1 MEKPP
6 RNRMRDAVVVTGIAL
21 VLAVV
26 VSVSAREQERGVH
39 VPDLTG
45 RAVYQTTTLLEVR
58 GLTPGEV
65 YTGRCPSLARPKT
78 VLSQVPEPG
87 TLVRPGAEID
97 LTTCGMELQ
106 IGMSP
111 ARIAAIQSSWP
122 STQES
127 N

>member
-1 MEKPP
+1 M
-6 RNRMRDAVVVTGIAL
+6 MDAVVLSGIAL
-21 VLAVV
+21 VLAAV
-26 VSVSAREQERGVH
+26 VSVSAQEQERGIY
-39 VPDLTG
+39 VPDLAG
-45 RAVYQTTTLLEVR
+45 RAVYQAPTLLEVR
-58 GLTPGEV
+58 GLALGEV

-97 LTTCGMELQ
+97 VTTCGVELQ

-111 ARIAAIQSSWP
+111 ARIAAIQSSWS
-122 STQES
+122 STHES